1 MALQVLVNT
10 RFCMHAPPANAT
22 STLVR
27 AESYGCSASQTRQCL
42 PIN

>member
-10 RFCMHAPPANAT
+10 GFCMHAPPANAT

-27 AESYGCSASQTRQCL
+27 AKSYGC
-42 PIN
+42 